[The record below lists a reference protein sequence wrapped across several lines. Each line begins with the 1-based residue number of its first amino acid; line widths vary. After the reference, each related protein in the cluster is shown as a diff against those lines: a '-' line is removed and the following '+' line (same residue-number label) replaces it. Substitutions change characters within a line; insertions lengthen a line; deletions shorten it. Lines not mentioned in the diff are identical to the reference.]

1 MNPDLDIIIINWN
14 TGPQLR
20 ACLESIASSDQ
31 SSFLLRRVVVVD
43 NASTDE
49 SLAALP
55 ADRIP
60 LLVLRNPVNRG
71 FAAACNQGAAGSRS
85 QFILFLNPDTLL
97 DAGTLAEVLQH
108 AGHPDR
114 AQTGIFGIR
123 LRDESGRS
131 ACSVAH
137 FPTPAILLSEMTG
150 LARLLP
156 RSCPSHFMTARDPTV
171 SGAVDQVIG
180 AFFLVRGEVYATL
193 HGFDERF
200 FVYFEEVDFSLR
212 ALKSGWSSWYDGAVS
227 AFHAGGGASGR
238 DKAAR
243 LFYLTQSRILYAFKH
258 FDFTWALGIM
268 AGTLA
273 VEPWLRVAQRLG
285 GRTDMTWV
293 EIIRA
298 YARLGRAAPS
308 LLIRGWR
315 NRKSGSHVA
324 ADHAPRRLS

>member
-1 MNPDLDIIIINWN
+1 MNPDIDIVIVNWN

-20 ACLESIASSDQ
+20 ACLESIATSNQ

-43 NASTDE
+43 NASTDA
-49 SLAALP
+49 SLVGLP

-60 LLVLRNPVNRG
+60 LLILRNPFNRG
-71 FAAACNQGAAGSRS
+71 FAAACNQGAADSRS
-85 QFILFLNPDTLL
+85 QFILFLNPDTSL
-97 DAGTLAEVLQH
+97 DVGTLAEVLQH

-114 AQTGIFGIR
+114 AHTGIFGIR
-123 LRDESGRS
+123 LRDENGRN

-137 FPTPAILLSEMTG
+137 FPTPAVLFSEMTG

-156 RSCPSHFMTARDPTV
+156 RHFPSHFMTDRDPTV
-171 SGAVDQVIG
+171 SGTVDQVIG
-180 AFFLVRGEVYATL
+180 AFFLVRGEVFSAL

-212 ALKSGWSSWYDGAVS
+212 ALISGWSSWYDGEVS
-227 AFHAGGGASGR
+227 AFHAGGGASGQ

-273 VEPWLRVAQRLG
+273 VEPWLRVVQRLG
-285 GRTDMTWV
+285 GRADMTGV
-293 EIIRA
+293 QIIRA

-315 NRKSGSHVA
+315 RRRSESHEAVSQ
-324 ADHAPRRLS
+324 APRRIF